1 VGRTVSAN
9 DGPFMNALT
18 IGWIGAGVMG
28 RPMAAHLMRAGHA
41 LIVVERAN
49 LGTTELLAMGASAAP
64 NPRAVA
70 QRADVVFTMLPS
82 TELVEE
88 IALGADGVR
97 GGLRRAGLFIDMS
110 SIAPKTARRIAHEL
124 EATGA
129 HAIDA
134 PVSGGE
140 QGAIDATLSI
150 MAGGSAAAFAR
161 AEPLFRHLGK
171 LIVHVGPAGSGQVAK
186 ACNQVAVAITIEAVA
201 EALALA
207 EAAGADPGKVR
218 QALMGGLAGSVILDR
233 YGARMLEN
241 RYEPGARARLHRK
254 DLAIASELAAA
265 ANLTLPASDLMLQRF
280 DALIAQDGG
289 DLDHSAVR
297 TLLR

>member
-1 VGRTVSAN
+1 
-9 DGPFMNALT
+9 MNART

-41 LIVVERAN
+41 LVVVERAN
-49 LGTTELLAMGASAAP
+49 LGTTELLAMGASAVP

-70 QRADVVFTMLPS
+70 ERADVVFTMLPS
-82 TELVEE
+82 TELVEAV
-88 IALGADGVR
+88 ALGPDGVR
-97 GGLRRAGLFIDMS
+97 AGLRRDGLFIDMS
-110 SIAPKTARRIAHEL
+110 SIAPETARRIATEL

-129 HAIDA
+129 HALDA

-161 AEPLFRHLGK
+161 AEPLFRHLGT

-207 EAAGADPGKVR
+207 EAAGADPRKVR

-265 ANLTLPASDLMLQRF
+265 ANLALPASDLMLGRF